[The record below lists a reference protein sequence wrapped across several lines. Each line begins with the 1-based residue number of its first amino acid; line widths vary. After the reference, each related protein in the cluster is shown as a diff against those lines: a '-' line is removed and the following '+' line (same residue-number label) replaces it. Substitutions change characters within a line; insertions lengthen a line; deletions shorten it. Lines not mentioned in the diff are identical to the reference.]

1 MKDVIAIT
9 STVYA
14 VGTLLWACSLQ
25 YRQSRTGSSAP
36 LVPMLPFVLATAL
49 FITFAVWGFDIGLP
63 WWTYPVIFIVTLL
76 FSGTLIKKTCAI
88 SLKKARVSM
97 PNRTIKPGSGTH

>member
-25 YRQSRTGSSAP
+25 YRQSRSGNHNP
-36 LVPMLPFVLATAL
+36 PVPMLPFVFATAL
-49 FITFAVWGFDIGLP
+49 FIIFAVWGFDIGLP
-63 WWTYPVIFIVTLL
+63 YWAYHAIFIVTLL
-76 FSGTLIKKTCAI
+76 FSGYLIKKACANN
-88 SLKKARVSM
+88 LKKAHVSM
-97 PNRTIKPGSGTH
+97 PDRTINNRIEY